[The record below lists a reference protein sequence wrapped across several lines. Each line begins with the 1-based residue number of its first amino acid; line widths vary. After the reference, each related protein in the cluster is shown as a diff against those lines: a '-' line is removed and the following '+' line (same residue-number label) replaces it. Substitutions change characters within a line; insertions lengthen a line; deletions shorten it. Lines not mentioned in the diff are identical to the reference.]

1 MAGLRGVELQG
12 AGHGEDP
19 VGVPGAR
26 GEPALS
32 RLAGLCL
39 ARPRVA
45 LLAALLV
52 AVLCASGLPRLELR
66 TDGRAI
72 YPSGNRVVQRSEADA
87 ERFRDPDRVIL
98 LLSARPGGPPVAST
112 AGLQVLSEIDRHLR
126 SVTVVDPESV
136 RSLASLLEPEPGLS
150 SLQHVREYLAE
161 IPASPAEVADLRARV
176 RRHPLGEGL
185 FLAADGS
192 AAAVYATL
200 AEGVPSRDAVDAL
213 EAWVGRRGGPAFDL
227 RLTGPAV
234 AEALLGPKVL
244 RDLVR
249 TIPIMVL
256 VMALVLY
263 GCLGTPGA
271 VAAVMAEVF
280 VVLVSVLGLMGHAGV
295 PVTLVTTVLPVAVM
309 VLAVADEV
317 HFLERLQA
325 FQAEAD
331 ASHAGRRAAAAAALR
346 DMGRPMV
353 LTSLT
358 TAAGF
363 LAFPTSDIE
372 PLRDFGIFAAGGIL
386 LAMLS
391 SFTLIPALVV
401 CLPASWWRPAR
412 RRSSGTGP
420 SLSPFHAWVQRH
432 QAAAFALAL
441 GLVAALL
448 PGSLFLSAQ
457 DAWIDN
463 FDPGSPLATADRL
476 YNASFWGTYR
486 FDVVLESPEPRFFRG
501 VEGVRLVEEVSRVA
515 AAAPHAAGVFSHL
528 TSLQVLATLTGR
540 AGDVSRLPPED
551 LRTLMALAT
560 LLGSSLELD
569 HVLSRDARAARV
581 RILVEA
587 ADYRRGT
594 ELREHLRQRLAPL
607 VEGRG
612 VSVHWSGD
620 LPIAL
625 EVVRS
630 ILTDQLGSIAWS
642 LAGIGLVLLLA
653 LRRPAQAVVVLAP
666 VLAAAGLVLGAIGYL
681 GLPLGI
687 ATSMFLALS
696 VGSGT
701 DFSLHLFHAYR
712 EARVAGAEHR
722 AAVGRSLATAGRA
735 VRWNAVVLGLGF
747 LVLTLSSL
755 PPNRALGLLLAA
767 AMLAAYLMTVLLLPR
782 LLRNDALRR
791 VTSTGTSESCRGAVR
806 HG

>member
-1 MAGLRGVELQG
+1 M
-12 AGHGEDP
+12 P
-19 VGVPGAR
+19 
-26 GEPALS
+26 S
-32 RLAGLCL
+32 RLVGLCL
-39 ARPRVA
+39 ARPRLA

-52 AVLCASGLPRLELR
+52 TVLCASGLPRLELR

-72 YPSGNRVVQRSEADA
+72 YPSGNRVVEQSEADA
-87 ERFRDPDRVIL
+87 ERFREPDRVVL
-98 LLSARPGGPPVAST
+98 LISARPGGPPVAST
-112 AGLQVLSEIDRHLR
+112 AGLHVLREIDRHLR
-126 SVTVVDPESV
+126 NLPVVNPESV

-150 SLQHVREYLAE
+150 SLQDVREYLAK
-161 IPASPAEVADLRARV
+161 IPESPAEVAALRVRV

-192 AAAVYATL
+192 AAAVYAAL
-200 AEGVPSRDAVDAL
+200 AEGVPRREAVEAL
-213 EAWVGRRGGPAFDL
+213 EAWVGPRSGPAFDL
-227 RLTGPAV
+227 RLTGPVV
-234 AEALLGPKVL
+234 AEVLLGRKVL
-244 RDLVR
+244 RDLAW

-256 VMALVLY
+256 VMALLLY
-263 GCLGTPGA
+263 ACLGTPGA

-325 FQAEAD
+325 FQAETAD
-331 ASHAGRRAAAAAALR
+331 TSRAGRRAAAAAALR
-346 DMGRPMV
+346 EMGRPMV

-363 LAFPTSDIE
+363 LAFPGSDIA

-391 SFTLIPALVV
+391 SFTVIPALVV
-401 CLPASWWRPAR
+401 SLPASWWRPAR
-412 RRSSGTGP
+412 RRSPGTGP
-420 SLSPFHAWVQRH
+420 SPSPFDAWVRRH
-432 QAAAFALAL
+432 ETAAFALGL

-463 FDPGSPLATADRL
+463 FDPGSPIATADRL

-501 VEGVRLVEEVSRVA
+501 AEGVRLVEEVSRAA
-515 AAAPHAAGVFSHL
+515 AAAPHAAGVVSHL
-528 TSLQVLATLTGR
+528 TSLQVLAALTGR
-540 AGDVSRLPPED
+540 PGDVSRLPPDD
-551 LRTLMALAT
+551 LRTLMALSMM
-560 LLGSSLELD
+560 LRSSLDLD
-569 HVLSRDARAARV
+569 HVLSRDARAARI
-581 RILVEA
+581 RILVED

-594 ELREHLRQRLAPL
+594 ELGEHLRQRLAPL

-612 VSVHWSGD
+612 VRFHWSGD
-620 LPIAL
+620 LPVAL
-625 EVVRS
+625 EVVRI

-653 LRRPAQAVVVLAP
+653 LRRPAHVVVVLAP

-701 DFSLHLFHAYR
+701 DFSLHFFHAYR
-712 EARVAGAEHR
+712 EARAAGADHA

-735 VRWNAVVLGLGF
+735 VRWNAMVLGLGF

-767 AMLAAYLMTVLLLPR
+767 AVLAAYLMTVLLLPR
-782 LLRNDALRR
+782 LLRL
-791 VTSTGTSESCRGAVR
+791 AV
-806 HG
+806 